1 MLKRISVGN
10 KLNILLFS
18 AMLGVMAISAL
29 ALYSKYQ
36 RMLDDRRA
44 TLQSVVQVAIGVLDH
59 YDKQVKAGVL
69 AQDAAQEQA
78 KRAIGNL
85 RYAGKEYYS
94 LYDMHPRMVWHPIK
108 PELNGKDLSTL
119 KDPNGKLLVKEMR
132 DAVANQGSGFVDYL
146 WPQPGKDEPVAK
158 LAYAEGFAPWGWIV
172 ASGLY
177 LDDLNA
183 AFRHDALMFV
193 GQIAVLSLLL
203 GWLAFAIKW
212 ALTHPVRELML
223 TMSRVSDGR
232 DLTCRANIDSH
243 DELGAVGRAFNQLLT
258 HIQQTLS
265 EVWGGSE
272 RLASRATSLSDH
284 ADRLAGASAE
294 QNTAVS
300 SSAAALEEI
309 SVSVEQVSAMAERLE
324 QHADTARQHTQA
336 GVSAL
341 GELCRHLDQADQQ
354 LSRDVSDSARH
365 MLGSMGEI
373 SQMTGQV
380 REIADQTNLL
390 ALNAAI
396 EAARAGEAGRGF
408 AVVADEV
415 RKLAEKSALS
425 AGQIDTLTL
434 RLQEASEAMQRA
446 IADSQHALANS
457 RSEAGVAAERMEL
470 ASQTVSDTRSS
481 IHEMATALTEQSQS
495 VQSIARDMQVIAG
508 QSETQHAVVRDSAG
522 AAGELEALAM
532 ELRGA
537 VGQFKT
543 A

>member
-10 KLNILLFS
+10 KLNLLLFS
-18 AMLGVMAISAL
+18 AMLGVIIISAL
-29 ALYSKYQ
+29 ALHSKYQ

-44 TLQSVVQVAIGVLDH
+44 TLKSVVQVAIGVLDH
-59 YDKQVKAGVL
+59 YDKQVKSGHMPLSA
-69 AQDAAQEQA
+69 AQDQA
-78 KRAIGNL
+78 KRTIGNL

-94 LYDMHPRMVWHPIK
+94 LYDMHPRMIWHPIK

-119 KDPNGKLLVKEMR
+119 KDPNSKLLVKEMR

-158 LAYAEGFAPWGWIV
+158 LAYAEGFASWGWIV

-183 AFRHDALMFV
+183 EFRRDALMFV
-193 GQIAVLSLLL
+193 GQIAALSLLL
-203 GWLAFAIKW
+203 AWLAFAIKW
-212 ALTHPVRELML
+212 ALTGPVRELMHAM
-223 TMSRVSDGR
+223 TRVGDER
-232 DLTCRANIDSH
+232 DLTRRAEVRSH
-243 DELGAVGRAFNQLLT
+243 DELGAVARAFNQLLG
-258 HIQQTLS
+258 HIQHTLS
-265 EVWGGSE
+265 DVLGGSE
-272 RLASRATSLSDH
+272 RLTGRATALAGHANRLEGASR
-284 ADRLAGASAE
+284 E
-294 QNTAVS
+294 QNQAVT

-309 SVSVEQVSAMAERLE
+309 SVSIEQVSAMAERLE
-324 QHADTARQHTQA
+324 QHAEQARAHTQA
-336 GVSAL
+336 GEGAL
-341 GELCRHLDQADQQ
+341 GGLRQHLAQADQQ

-365 MLGSMGEI
+365 MVSSMGEI
-373 SQMTGQV
+373 SQMTSQV

-425 AGQIDTLTL
+425 AGQIDALTL
-434 RLQEASEAMQRA
+434 RLQEASAAMQQA
-446 IADSQHALANS
+446 IVESQQMLQASRDEADTASERIAQAN
-457 RSEAGVAAERMEL
+457 A
-470 ASQTVSDTRSS
+470 TVTDTRSS

-508 QSETQHAVVRDSAG
+508 QSETQHTVAHDSAG
-522 AAGELEALAM
+522 SARELEALAV

-537 VGQFKT
+537 VGRFKT
-543 A
+543 

>member
-1 MLKRISVGN
+1 MLKGISVGN
-10 KLNILLFS
+10 KLNLLLFS
-18 AMLGVMAISAL
+18 AMLGVIIISAL
-29 ALYSKYQ
+29 ALHSKYQ

-44 TLQSVVQVAIGVLDH
+44 TLKSVVQVAIGVLDH

-132 DAVANQGSGFVDYL
+132 DAVASQGSGFVDYL

-158 LAYAEGFAPWGWIV
+158 LAYAEGFASWGWIV

-183 AFRHDALMFV
+183 EFRRDALMFV
-193 GQIAVLSLLL
+193 GQIAALSLLL
-203 GWLAFAIKW
+203 AWLAFAIKW
-212 ALTHPVRELML
+212 ALTGPVRELMHAM
-223 TMSRVSDGR
+223 TRVGDER
-232 DLTCRANIDSH
+232 DLTRRAEVRSH
-243 DELGAVGRAFNQLLT
+243 DELGAVARAFNQLLG
-258 HIQQTLS
+258 HIQHTLS
-265 EVWGGSE
+265 DVLGGSE
-272 RLASRATSLSDH
+272 RLTGRATALAGHANRLEGASR
-284 ADRLAGASAE
+284 E
-294 QNTAVS
+294 QNQAVT

-309 SVSVEQVSAMAERLE
+309 SVSIEQVSAMAERLE
-324 QHADTARQHTQA
+324 QHAEQARAHTQA
-336 GVSAL
+336 GEGAL
-341 GELCRHLDQADQQ
+341 GGLRQHLAQADQQ

-365 MLGSMGEI
+365 MVSSMGEI
-373 SQMTGQV
+373 SQMTSQV

-425 AGQIDTLTL
+425 AGQIDALTL
-434 RLQEASEAMQRA
+434 RLQEASAAMQQA
-446 IADSQHALANS
+446 IVESQQMLQASRDEADTASERIAQAN
-457 RSEAGVAAERMEL
+457 A
-470 ASQTVSDTRSS
+470 TVTDTRSS

-508 QSETQHAVVRDSAG
+508 QSETQHTVAHDSAG
-522 AAGELEALAM
+522 SARELEALAV

-537 VGQFKT
+537 VGRFKT
-543 A
+543 